1 MYTQNPNTP
10 KANPTLLKAINLML
24 AGPKEIK
31 EKVENLHK
39 KYNQRYRNTVH
50 PPEFN
55 DWVTNH
61 LILSYSTK
69 AGISGG
75 ATSIVGIVP
84 GAGTAIKIFG
94 GTTADI
100 ALCMKYQIEMTM
112 ALAHHYGHDIESEI
126 GRNRH
131 FIIAGLSTIK
141 MEVIKESSAQAAH
154 FFSIL
159 ANRYLRQA
167 TFDVV
172 RVIFKKVSITLSK
185 RALQKAI
192 PFGIG
197 AAISFMSNKLLTKA
211 VGQRANA
218 FFASLS
224 PSEFLTLPN
233 NTSIEKI
240 TL

>member
-1 MYTQNPNTP
+1 MYTQNPNTQKP
-10 KANPTLLKAINLML
+10 KPTLLKAIDLML
-24 AGPKEIK
+24 SGPKEIK
-31 EKVENLHK
+31 VKVENLHK
-39 KYNQRYRNTVH
+39 KYDQRYRTTVH

-55 DWVTNH
+55 EWVTNQ
-61 LILSYSTK
+61 LIVSYSTK

-75 ATSIVGIVP
+75 ATSFVGIVP
-84 GAGTAIKIFG
+84 GVGTAIKIFG

-112 ALAHHYGHDIESEI
+112 ALAHHYGHDIESEV

-141 MEVIKESSAQAAH
+141 MEVIKESNAKAAH
-154 FFSIL
+154 LFSVL

-167 TFDVV
+167 TFDAVG
-172 RVIFKKVSITLSK
+172 VIFKKVSITLSK

-197 AAISFMSNKLLTKA
+197 AAISFVSNKWLTKA

-218 FFASLS
+218 FFASMS
-224 PSEFLTLPN
+224 PSEFLALPN
-233 NTSIEKI
+233 NTAIEKI